1 MRSDGKI
8 SEKPQQRKAIQ
19 KKERQHEDTA
29 PARYWKRP
37 DRKWICR
44 DDRRGREETKA
55 SEPQELL
62 SKEDLFRILR
72 LELSGAKTIDDITG
86 IAVGYQAAIE
96 SYPVTVRSNIANV
109 TVDTDAA
116 FWLPDDAPPFL
127 PVRIYGDGNCLPRCA
142 SLMAYGTQD
151 HYDEMRIRITLELAI
166 HMDMYL
172 DNDFLQL
179 GHHVGDD
186 LPKQYAMYS
195 EQYLDQVLTPVAI
208 KRILSRETEQISK
221 PGSCLGM
228 WQIHALASV
237 FKGKVCSIYQKVG
250 GFTV

>member
-8 SEKPQQRKAIQ
+8 SEKPQQRKVIHR
-19 KKERQHEDTA
+19 KERQHEDAEHLQDIGKGQRESGFAEMTEE
-29 PARYWKRP
+29 
-37 DRKWICR
+37 
-44 DDRRGREETKA
+44 GREETKA
-55 SEPQELL
+55 SKPQELL
-62 SKEDLFRILR
+62 AKEDLFRILR

-96 SYPVTVRSNIANV
+96 SYSGTVHSNIENV

-116 FWLPDDAPPFL
+116 FWPPDNASPFL
-127 PVRIYGDGNCLPRCA
+127 LVRIYGDGNCLPRCA

-151 HYDEMRIRITLELAI
+151 HYDEMRIRIALELAI

-179 GHHVGDD
+179 GHHVGYD

-195 EQYLDQVLTPVAI
+195 EHEA
-208 KRILSRETEQISK
+208 RR
-221 PGSCLGM
+221 
-228 WQIHALASV
+228 
-237 FKGKVCSIYQKVG
+237 
-250 GFTV
+250 